1 MITES
6 MLTKEKLSTGLAVN
20 VLTAWMLHCN
30 SVMHSCVSSS
40 TDPLLILCVSSFTD
54 PLLILCVSSST
65 DPLPAQDLL
74 LTPLLACSQQSLYTV
89 SQKNV
94 YPLMWTDLQNSFII

>member
-30 SVMHSCVSSS
+30 SVMHSCVSS
-40 TDPLLILCVSSFTD
+40 FTD

-65 DPLPAQDLL
+65 DPLPAKDLL